1 MWLREH
7 RWFQSTSVYGIRGGL
22 TAQKWHAAT
31 LSVSLHRGGREKRTP
46 PCVADKTSASLVSF
60 ATVLPGYV
68 LGMCVHRVA
77 GIMRALFPEIIVA
90 LLPPLL
96 FFLSLSLSLLPIS
109 PPPFRRSLLFF
120 LLLYL
125 SISVSL
131 SLSFHSKLF
140 REFNPFFF
148 GASSSRGL
156 PALAPVFSLFFALFA
171 LHVVAR
177 PDKAR
182 GNDIA
187 RDKY

>member
-1 MWLREH
+1 
-7 RWFQSTSVYGIRGGL
+7 
-22 TAQKWHAAT
+22 
-31 LSVSLHRGGREKRTP
+31 
-46 PCVADKTSASLVSF
+46 
-60 ATVLPGYV
+60 
-68 LGMCVHRVA
+68 
-77 GIMRALFPEIIVA
+77 MRALFPEIIVA

-96 FFLSLSLSLLPIS
+96 FFLSLSLPPPHLPSPIS
-109 PPPFRRSLLFF
+109 SLSAILSSP
-120 LLLYL
+120 LSLYL
-125 SISVSL
+125 CL
-131 SLSFHSKLF
+131 LSFHSKLF

-187 RDKY
+187 RDKYQPWPWTINIWTTILCIFERLEVGSLRNRVIVFPFFFFFFDDCRFYLLIMTKFNDVMEFSLCSII